1 MKLQSRKSWS
11 NVNWNRHSKFEQLKN
26 NLDQENEA
34 MHKHETQIQIHLQRK
49 YKKPQRNQTQ
59 QNNQRLISLS
69 LANQKPRQEIIWLRN
84 ISKFDIKSN
93 YKYQQE
99 ISQLKKLNRWNKQ
112 GTINNKK
119 KNNKRS
125 KNIKLTREFKEQV
138 SNLCPLQGPRIKVQ
152 TDLSSLKKPCQP
164 CQFMAFFI
172 S

>member
-69 LANQKPRQEIIWLRN
+69 LANQKPRQEMIWLRN

-119 KNNKRS
+119 KTTKGVKTLNSQENS
-125 KNIKLTREFKEQV
+125 KNKSQTSV
-138 SNLCPLQGPRIKVQ
+138 LCRGQE
-152 TDLSSLKKPCQP
+152 
-164 CQFMAFFI
+164 
-172 S
+172 